1 VERRRKPARRTQPRR
16 VKQPTTSKPDPTASA
31 APHLRNIE
39 WLIAGG
45 GDITLGRMKP
55 IDCAATAADQDICY
69 AMLVRRPGE
78 TVLELLERLDQAIKL
93 ASVDLNTID
102 EVNAPSPA
110 RSRRP

>member
-1 VERRRKPARRTQPRR
+1 MERRRKPTRRIQPRR
-16 VKQPTTSKPDPTASA
+16 VKQPSTGKPDPTTPA
-31 APHLRNIE
+31 APRFRNIE

-55 IDCAATAADQDICY
+55 IECAATAADEDICY

-78 TVLELLERLDQAIKL
+78 TVLELLERLDQAIEL

-110 RSRRP
+110 QSRRP